1 MRGFLP
7 TLGLL
12 LLLTL
17 VTAFLLLALMLDKAP
32 LPVVDLIESVL
43 VTLVFV
49 ESALVTLEARD
60 SCDPFELSPRLTLST
75 RRRPSVGLTGS
86 RTLPGC
92 ADLAGTGFRSTDGVI
107 DGSRGLLG
115 VLGGVFFGLELA
127 SKTLIRSEIGVRPIE
142 VRRDMMALQ
151 RSW

>member
-32 LPVVDLIESVL
+32 LPVVDLTESVL

-49 ESALVTLEARD
+49 ESALVTLEVRD
-60 SCDPFELSPRLTLST
+60 SDPFELSPRLTLST

-86 RTLPGC
+86 RTTPGC

>member
-12 LLLTL
+12 LLTP
-17 VTAFLLLALMLDKAP
+17 VTAFLLLVLMLDKAP

-49 ESALVTLEARD
+49 ESALVTLEERD
-60 SCDPFELSPRLTLST
+60 CDPFELSPRLTLST

>member
-7 TLGLL
+7 TLGL

-43 VTLVFV
+43 VTPLVFV
-49 ESALVTLEARD
+49 ESALVTLEVRD
-60 SCDPFELSPRLTLST
+60 CDPFELSPRLTLST

>member
-12 LLLTL
+12 LLTP

-49 ESALVTLEARD
+49 ESALVTLEVRD
-60 SCDPFELSPRLTLST
+60 SDPFELSPRLTLST
-75 RRRPSVGLTGS
+75 RRRPSVGLSGS

>member
-12 LLLTL
+12 LLLTP

-49 ESALVTLEARD
+49 ESALVTLEVRD
-60 SCDPFELSPRLTLST
+60 SDPFELSPRLTLST
-75 RRRPSVGLTGS
+75 RRRPSVGLSGS
-86 RTLPGC
+86 RTPPGC
-92 ADLAGTGFRSTDGVI
+92 ADLVGTGFRSTDGVI

>member
-12 LLLTL
+12 LLTP

-49 ESALVTLEARD
+49 ESALVTL
-60 SCDPFELSPRLTLST
+60 
-75 RRRPSVGLTGS
+75 
-86 RTLPGC
+86 
-92 ADLAGTGFRSTDGVI
+92 
-107 DGSRGLLG
+107 
-115 VLGGVFFGLELA
+115 
-127 SKTLIRSEIGVRPIE
+127 
-142 VRRDMMALQ
+142 
-151 RSW
+151 

>member
-12 LLLTL
+12 LLTP

-49 ESALVTLEARD
+49 ESALVTLEVRD
-60 SCDPFELSPRLTLST
+60 CDPFELSPRLTLST
-75 RRRPSVGLTGS
+75 RRRPSVGLSGS
-86 RTLPGC
+86 RTTPPGC

>member
-1 MRGFLP
+1 MP

-12 LLLTL
+12 LLLTP

-49 ESALVTLEARD
+49 ESALVTLEVRD
-60 SCDPFELSPRLTLST
+60 SDPFELSPRLTLST
-75 RRRPSVGLTGS
+75 RRRPSVGLSGS

>member
-12 LLLTL
+12 LLTP

-49 ESALVTLEARD
+49 ESALVTLEVRD
-60 SCDPFELSPRLTLST
+60 SDPFELSPRLTLST

-86 RTLPGC
+86 RTPPGC

-115 VLGGVFFGLELA
+115 VLGGVFLGLELA

>member
-49 ESALVTLEARD
+49 ESALVTLEVRD
-60 SCDPFELSPRLTLST
+60 SDPFELSPRLTLST
-75 RRRPSVGLTGS
+75 RRRPSVGLSGS
-86 RTLPGC
+86 RTTPGC
-92 ADLAGTGFRSTDGVI
+92 ADLVGTGFRSTDGVI

-151 RSW
+151 RS

>member
-1 MRGFLP
+1 MP

-12 LLLTL
+12 LLLTP

-49 ESALVTLEARD
+49 ESALVTLEVRD
-60 SCDPFELSPRLTLST
+60 SDPFELSPRLTLST
-75 RRRPSVGLTGS
+75 RRRPSVGLSGS

-92 ADLAGTGFRSTDGVI
+92 ADLVGTGFRSTDGVI

>member
-12 LLLTL
+12 LLLTP

-32 LPVVDLIESVL
+32 VPVVDLIESVL

-49 ESALVTLEARD
+49 ESALVTLEVRD
-60 SCDPFELSPRLTLST
+60 SDPFELSPRLTLST

-86 RTLPGC
+86 RTPPGC

>member
-1 MRGFLP
+1 MP

-12 LLLTL
+12 LLTP

-49 ESALVTLEARD
+49 ESALVTLEVRD
-60 SCDPFELSPRLTLST
+60 SDPFELSPRLTLST

-86 RTLPGC
+86 RTPPGC

-115 VLGGVFFGLELA
+115 VLGGVFLGLELA